1 MLEKMERADEE
12 SKAAA
17 AAVVAVA
24 GEEGLVWDLGVGLP
38 SSEEEGLLCNI
49 ICPCYKYV
57 VFVD

>member
-12 SKAAA
+12 SE
-17 AAVVAVA
+17 AAVAGAVA
-24 GEEGLVWDLGVGLP
+24 GEEDLVWDLGVGLP
-38 SSEEEGLLCNI
+38 SSEEEGLLCNT